1 MSHVASV
8 GPAQRLATSPR
19 ETESAPDIAALLRRL
34 VDAAVVGFS
43 GAAHACVTLS
53 GRGGPSTVV
62 FSDALALTMDCRQYK
77 SGQGPCPEAAAGTP
91 VVVSNDLTGE
101 TRWPSFSPVAV
112 ASGIGSVV
120 CFGLGARGR
129 WFGSRVSTGERRW
142 HRAQRRSRPARRW
155 LLSPRSLA
163 VLADRETAALR
174 VALASRDVIGQ
185 AKGILMERFQISSD
199 EAFRMLVRWSQNSNV
214 KLRAV
219 AAQLVWSGELPMGGG
234 APRRTAP
241 RRCWVERLGP
251 ALSPSTGWA
260 LTPRRIEA
268 QL

>member
-1 MSHVASV
+1 MLVVLRRRLQSDVRQRRVGSGFAIWMFACRTLRGRDFARWWPLPGLSVMTSTSHWKGSPFSGPGQCDSAGGEWVSQVASV

-53 GRGGPSTVV
+53 GGGGPSTVV

-91 VVVSNDLTGE
+91 VVGSNDLTGE
-101 TRWPSFSPVAV
+101 TRWQSFSPVAV

-129 WFGSRVSTGERRW
+129 WFGSRVCTARGVGIVLRGVRASSALAAVASLAGCARRERRL
-142 HRAQRRSRPARRW
+142 P
-155 LLSPRSLA
+155 
-163 VLADRETAALR
+163 
-174 VALASRDVIGQ
+174 LASRWRVG
-185 AKGILMERFQISSD
+185 M
-199 EAFRMLVRWSQNSNV
+199 
-214 KLRAV
+214 
-219 AAQLVWSGELPMGGG
+219 
-234 APRRTAP
+234 
-241 RRCWVERLGP
+241 
-251 ALSPSTGWA
+251 
-260 LTPRRIEA
+260 
-268 QL
+268 